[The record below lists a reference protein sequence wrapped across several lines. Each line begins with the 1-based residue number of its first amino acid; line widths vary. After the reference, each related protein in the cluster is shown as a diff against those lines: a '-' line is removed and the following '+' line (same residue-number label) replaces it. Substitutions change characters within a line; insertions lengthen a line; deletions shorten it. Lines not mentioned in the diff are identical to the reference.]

1 MVNPYE
7 QAAQS
12 MMQAGIGSLSGN
24 KYDGLNS
31 MMTTSPAGNNYY
43 QPNFNVVN
51 SDTTNKFKYRNNDSS
66 GMMYSISDFI
76 NPDTGNAMS
85 MSQASNAF
93 APFNSSAR
101 FVYPDGSG
109 YEERGGNTYPIQLKG
124 PQTWRIN
131 PGNNKGIQAA
141 LNNKYKLMNATSYM
155 DPTADDY
162 FLREFGQYMKRFL
175 PGYDA
180 EQDEF
185 RQEQFR
191 DSLEEENT
199 TPDFIFQEDE
209 TGLPLPIM
217 EAGMNENDLYHLM
230 RNGYTLEEAQEILS
244 EQIGDGSFEMTEL
257 TDDQINFMGS
267 PLNTP
272 DFGGMT
278 KEELY
283 NKVKEMED
291 TGIFGF
297 GAQEPTTIE
306 EFNEMYERMK
316 RGEIGNWVT

>member
-1 MVNPYE
+1 MAVITSDEPYSLSWSAPGPPQNAQH

-51 SDTTNKFKYRNNDSS
+51 SNTTQKIRDKNNNAS

-109 YEERGGNTYPIQLKG
+109 YEERGGNTYPIQLVG

-131 PGNNKGIQAA
+131 PGNNMGITNPNLKQ
-141 LNNKYKLMNATSYM
+141 M
-155 DPTADDY
+155 
-162 FLREFGQYMKRFL
+162 
-175 PGYDA
+175 
-180 EQDEF
+180 
-185 RQEQFR
+185 
-191 DSLEEENT
+191 
-199 TPDFIFQEDE
+199 
-209 TGLPLPIM
+209 
-217 EAGMNENDLYHLM
+217 AGMNENDLYHLM

-244 EQIGDGSFEMTEL
+244 EQIGDGSFEVTEL

>member
-1 MVNPYE
+1 MVIKNPYE
-7 QAAQS
+7 QAAQG

-24 KYDGLNS
+24 KYNGLAS

-43 QPNFNVVN
+43 QPNFNTIN
-51 SDTTNKFKYRNNDSS
+51 SNLTNYLKMKNDDVSNVQY
-66 GMMYSISDFI
+66 GISDFV
-76 NPDTGNAMS
+76 NPNTGDAMS
-85 MSQASNAF
+85 L
-93 APFNSSAR
+93 SSAYGNDSLPFAR
-101 FVYPDGSG
+101 MVYPDGSG
-109 YEERGGNTYPIQLKG
+109 YEERGGTTYPIQLKG

-131 PGNNKGIQAA
+131 PGKNMGITNPNLKQI
-141 LNNKYKLMNATSYM
+141 T
-155 DPTADDY
+155 
-162 FLREFGQYMKRFL
+162 G
-175 PGYDA
+175 
-180 EQDEF
+180 
-185 RQEQFR
+185 
-191 DSLEEENT
+191 LEE
-199 TPDFIFQEDE
+199 I
-209 TGLPLPIM
+209 
-217 EAGMNENDLYHLM
+217 
-230 RNGYTLEEAQEILS
+230 
-244 EQIGDGSFEMTEL
+244 FEMAEL

-291 TGIFGF
+291 KGIFGF